1 MSSFQRCEFIAGADN
16 EAALP
21 RVSLPEI
28 AFGGRSN
35 VGKSSL
41 INALVGRKALARTSQ
56 TPGRT
61 RQLNF
66 FRIEEKF
73 ILVDLP
79 GYGYAKT
86 SRHQV
91 RAWTDLT
98 KDYLCGRPT
107 LRRVFL
113 LLDARRD
120 APSPEDLEWM
130 AMLDASAVSC
140 QLVLTKVDKVTGA
153 HATDRFAQLQEIAR
167 KHPAA
172 LPDPYVTSSE
182 KGTGIRELRA
192 ALLEICTA

>member
-1 MSSFQRCEFIAGADN
+1 MSQFNQCDFIAGADN

-21 RVSLPEI
+21 RISLPEL
-28 AFGGRSN
+28 AFAGRSN

-66 FRIEEKF
+66 FRIEETF

-79 GYGYAKT
+79 GYGYAKVG
-86 SRHQV
+86 RGQA
-91 RAWTDLT
+91 RAWSALT

-107 LRRVFL
+107 LRRVYL

-120 APSPEDLEWM
+120 APSPEDIEWM
-130 AMLDASAVSC
+130 EMLDASAVSY
-140 QLVLTKVDKVTGA
+140 QMTLTKVDKVSDA
-153 HATDRFAQLQEIAR
+153 HSASRIAQLQALAR
-167 KHPAA
+167 LHPAA
-172 LPDPYVTSSE
+172 LPEPRLTSSE

-192 ALLEICTA
+192 DLLAICAA

>member
-1 MSSFQRCEFIAGADN
+1 MSQFHHCEFIAGADN

-21 RVSLPEI
+21 RLSLPEL
-28 AFGGRSN
+28 AFAGRSN

-66 FRIEEKF
+66 FRIEDAF

-79 GYGYAKT
+79 GYGYAKV
-86 SRHQV
+86 SRTEA
-91 RAWTDLT
+91 RNWTGLT

-120 APSPEDLEWM
+120 APSPDDGEWM
-130 AMLDASAVSC
+130 EMLDASAVAYE
-140 QLVLTKVDKVTGA
+140 LVLTKCDK
-153 HATDRFAQLQEIAR
+153 ATDAHLATRVQQLRDLAR

-172 LPDPYVTSSE
+172 LPEPRLTSSE
-182 KGTGIRELRA
+182 KGIGIRELRSE
-192 ALLEICTA
+192 LLAISRS

>member
-1 MSSFQRCEFIAGADN
+1 VSQFTQCEFIAGADN

-21 RVSLPEI
+21 RQSLPEI
-28 AFGGRSN
+28 AFAGRSN

-41 INALVGRKALARTSQ
+41 INALVARKALARTSQ

-66 FRIEEKF
+66 FRIDEAF

-79 GYGYAKT
+79 GYGYAKV
-86 SRHQV
+86 SKRDARH
-91 RAWTDLT
+91 WTALT

-120 APSPEDLEWM
+120 APSPEDLAWM
-130 AMLDASAVSC
+130 EMLDAAAVTYE
-140 QLVLTKVDKVTGA
+140 LVLTKVDKAGA
-153 HATDRFAQLQEIAR
+153 AHLDMRCAQLR
-167 KHPAA
+167 DLTRDHPAA
-172 LPDPYVTSSE
+172 LPEPRLTSSD
-182 KGTGIRELRA
+182 KGTGIRELRGQ
-192 ALLEICTA
+192 LLGIAKG

>member
-1 MSSFQRCEFIAGADN
+1 MSQFHHCEFIAGADN

-21 RVSLPEI
+21 RLSLPEI
-28 AFGGRSN
+28 AFAGRSN

-41 INALVGRKALARTSQ
+41 INAVVGRKALARTSQ

-66 FRIEEKF
+66 FRIEEAF

-79 GYGYAKT
+79 GYGYAKV
-86 SRHQV
+86 SKREA
-91 RAWTDLT
+91 RDWTDLT

-120 APSPEDLEWM
+120 APNADDIAWM
-130 AMLDASAVSC
+130 EMLDASAVAYA
-140 QLVLTKVDKVTGA
+140 LVLTKTDKVTEA
-153 HATDRFAQLQEIAR
+153 HLASRVAQLRELAR

-172 LPDPYVTSSE
+172 LPEPHVTSSE
-182 KGTGIRELRA
+182 KNLGIRELRTE
-192 ALLEICTA
+192 LLEIVRA

>member
-1 MSSFQRCEFIAGADN
+1 MSQFHQCEFIAGADN

-21 RVSLPEI
+21 HLSLPEI
-28 AFGGRSN
+28 AFAGRSN

-41 INALVGRKALARTSQ
+41 INAVVGRKALARTSQ

-66 FRIEEKF
+66 FRIEDAF

-79 GYGYAKT
+79 GYGYAKV
-86 SRHQV
+86 SRTEA
-91 RAWTDLT
+91 RNWTGLT

-120 APSPEDLEWM
+120 APNPDDIEWM
-130 AMLDASAVSC
+130 EMLDASAVAYE
-140 QLVLTKVDKVTGA
+140 LVLTKTDKASESHLNMRVE
-153 HATDRFAQLQEIAR
+153 QLREVAR

-172 LPDPYVTSSE
+172 LPEPRVTSSE
-182 KGTGIRELRA
+182 KGHGIKELRTE
-192 ALLEICTA
+192 LLLISRT